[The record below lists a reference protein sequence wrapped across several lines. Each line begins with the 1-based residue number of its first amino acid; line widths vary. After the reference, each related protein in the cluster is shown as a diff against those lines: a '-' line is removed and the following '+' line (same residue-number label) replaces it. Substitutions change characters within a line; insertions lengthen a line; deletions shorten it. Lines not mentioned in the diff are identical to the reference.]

1 MFKRKLFFG
10 ISAVMCLLLFI
21 SSIIMLTQQTGLIAF
36 TRQKFYNQKIIKQQ
50 ELLHNNL
57 APLKENILEF
67 SKFSFMA
74 EVFTKKQLD
83 IDDFPNYIATGV
95 RAVRI
100 TDDKGIVIY
109 TSTNI
114 SEINKNISSTIMKW
128 SNNTANNIQF
138 FFLDRDTV
146 IGITQ
151 YRNPYLTDSTGYIV
165 VEFTSSILFKNLN
178 IPYYYVRIIED
189 NPPIL
194 ILADTQNINIELAS
208 TLAIRY
214 GSFQNSLPKKHGS
227 IFDIPNGNR
236 VIYYI
241 GDRFYLPSFIII
253 FLILLS
259 ILALYFIRQLY
270 KLEKPIK
277 SEDNQ
282 DYSNKI
288 TQLIQDIEQCN
299 NYDVTTA
306 DSLINKAAQFGYIEE
321 ISISPDLEELV
332 IEEEVE
338 DDLEELVIE
347 EEVEDDLEELY
358 IPKYIFGAF
367 QNILIQKYTD
377 ELPDLLDKFKISK
390 VAIAENDNG
399 LFVFN
404 YNDFNIPLSIDQNNP
419 LFQEVLSQGNV
430 LSLFGDLTNSE
441 YLEDLFSHEILSSL
455 HELFIRPIMDN
466 NIVTGIV
473 ILARDSEQIEL
484 SHQDKKELFI
494 DHNE

>member
-10 ISAVMCLLLFI
+10 ISTVVCLLLFI
-21 SSIIMLTQQTGLIAF
+21 FSIIILTQQTGLIAF
-36 TRQKFYNQKIIKQQ
+36 ARQKFYDQKIIKQQ
-50 ELLHNNL
+50 QLLQNNL

-83 IDDFPNYIATGV
+83 IDDFPNYMATGV

-128 SNNTANNIQF
+128 SNNTVNNIQF
-138 FFLDRDTV
+138 FFLDRDTF

-151 YRNPYLTDSTGYIV
+151 YRNPYLNDSTGYII

-208 TLAIRY
+208 TLAIKY
-214 GSFQNSLPKKHGS
+214 GSFQNSLPKKNGS

-241 GDRFYLPSFIII
+241 GDRFYLPPFIII
-253 FLILLS
+253 FLIFLF

-270 KLEKPIK
+270 KLEEPMK

-299 NYDVTTA
+299 NYDITTA
-306 DSLINKAAQFGYIEE
+306 DSLINKASKFGY
-321 ISISPDLEELV
+321 

-347 EEVEDDLEELY
+347 EEVEDDLEEL
-358 IPKYIFGAF
+358 
-367 QNILIQKYTD
+367 
-377 ELPDLLDKFKISK
+377 
-390 VAIAENDNG
+390 
-399 LFVFN
+399 
-404 YNDFNIPLSIDQNNP
+404 
-419 LFQEVLSQGNV
+419 
-430 LSLFGDLTNSE
+430 
-441 YLEDLFSHEILSSL
+441 
-455 HELFIRPIMDN
+455 
-466 NIVTGIV
+466 
-473 ILARDSEQIEL
+473 
-484 SHQDKKELFI
+484 
-494 DHNE
+494 